1 MSMFLDL
8 PAAGGSFES
17 AKFLHN
23 GNILVVRSLRHA
35 DTGAFG
41 RNAIVRGI
49 DRRYN
54 RGGMISGCF
63 NDL

>member
-1 MSMFLDL
+1 MFLGL
-8 PAAGGSFES
+8 PAAGESFES

-23 GNILVVRSLRHA
+23 GNILVVRSLRHV

-41 RNAIVRGI
+41 RNAIVHGI

-54 RGGMISGCF
+54 QIGRAHV
-63 NDL
+63 